1 MINTFMVIYIKGS
14 ISFITFTVHPVQMMN
29 IILFVVLID
38 FVQIRFLTNFNVN
51 LTQTKVG
58 VYPI

>member
-1 MINTFMVIYIKGS
+1 MVIYIKGS
-14 ISFITFTVHPVQMMN
+14 ISLITFTVHPVQMMN

-58 VYPI
+58 VYHI